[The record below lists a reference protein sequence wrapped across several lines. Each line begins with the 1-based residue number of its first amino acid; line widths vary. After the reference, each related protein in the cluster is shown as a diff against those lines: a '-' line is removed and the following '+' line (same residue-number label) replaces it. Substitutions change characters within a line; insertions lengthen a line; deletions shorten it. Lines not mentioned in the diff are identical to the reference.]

1 MIRILIADDHKI
13 VRLGLVALFESESD
27 LAVVGQAEDGQDALR
42 KADALRP
49 DIAILDLMM
58 PKMDGVTAIARLR
71 ESQPKLRIVA
81 LTSFATSDVLVQA
94 QDAGADAVV
103 LKTDDDSILLKA
115 IREVSAGRKYLSP
128 EARGLLKSDPPL
140 PPLSTRQSEVLQALG
155 RGFTNRDIALQL
167 GISSR
172 SVEVHVNTLLA
183 KIGAANRTEAVAI
196 ALRKHLLK
204 I

>member
-13 VRLGLVALFESESD
+13 VRLGLVAMLESEPNMT
-27 LAVVGQAEDGQDALR
+27 VVAQAEDG
-42 KADALRP
+42 ADAVRKSEKLRP
-49 DIAILDLMM
+49 DIVIVDLMM
-58 PKMDGVTAIARLR
+58 PKMDGVAAISRLK
-71 ESQPKLRIVA
+71 ESNPGVHIVA
-81 LTSFATSDVLVQA
+81 FTSFATSDVLVQA
-94 QDAGADAVV
+94 RDAGADAVV
-103 LKTDDDSILLKA
+103 LKTDDDSILQKA
-115 IREVSAGRKYLSP
+115 IREVYAGRKYMS
-128 EARGLLKSDPPL
+128 AAVRGLIKSDPPV
-140 PPLSTRQSEVLQALG
+140 PHLSNRQSEVLQALG
-155 RGFTNRDIALQL
+155 RGYTNRDIALQL

>member
-58 PKMDGVTAIARLR
+58 PKMNGVTAIARLR

>member
-13 VRLGLVALFESESD
+13 VRLGLVAMLESEPNMS
-27 LAVVGQAEDGQDALR
+27 VVAQAEDG
-42 KADALRP
+42 ADAVRMSEKHHP
-49 DIAILDLMM
+49 DIVIVDLMM
-58 PKMDGVTAIARLR
+58 PKMDGVTAISRLK
-71 ESQPKLRIVA
+71 ESCPGVRIVA
-81 LTSFATSDVLVQA
+81 FTSFATSDVLVQA
-94 QDAGADAVV
+94 RDAGADAVV
-103 LKTDDDSILLKA
+103 LKTDDDSILQKA
-115 IREVSAGRKYLSP
+115 IREVYAGRKYMSVGVK
-128 EARGLLKSDPPL
+128 GLLKSDPPV
-140 PPLSTRQSEVLQALG
+140 PHLSNRQSEVLQALG
-155 RGFTNRDIALQL
+155 HGYTNRDIALQL

>member
-13 VRLGLVALFESESD
+13 VRLGLVAMLESETNMSVI
-27 LAVVGQAEDGQDALR
+27 AQAEDGEDAVR
-42 KADALRP
+42 KSEKLHP
-49 DIAILDLMM
+49 DIVIVDLMM
-58 PKMDGVTAIARLR
+58 PKMDGVTAITRLK
-71 ESQPKLRIVA
+71 ESNPGVHIVA
-81 LTSFATSDVLVQA
+81 FTSFATSDVLVQA
-94 QDAGADAVV
+94 KDAGADAVV
-103 LKTDDDSILLKA
+103 LKTDDDSILQKA
-115 IREVSAGRKYLSP
+115 IQEVYAGRKYMSP
-128 EARGLLKSDPPL
+128 AVKGLLKSDPPV
-140 PPLSTRQSEVLQALG
+140 PHLSNRQSEVLQALG
-155 RGFTNRDIALQL
+155 HGYTNRDIALQL

>member
-1 MIRILIADDHKI
+1 MTKILIADDHKI
-13 VRLGLVALFESESD
+13 VRLGLVALFESEPNLS
-27 LAVVGQAEDGQDALR
+27 VVGQADDGADAVR
-42 KADALRP
+42 KAKALRP
-49 DIAILDLMM
+49 DVAILDLMM
-58 PKMDGVTAIARLR
+58 PKMDGVTAIAKLR
-71 ESQPKLRIVA
+71 ESASELRIIA
-81 LTSFATSDVLVQA
+81 LTSFSTSDVLIQA
-94 QDAGADAVV
+94 QEAGADAIV

-128 EARGLLKSDPPL
+128 EVKGLLKSDPPL
-140 PPLSTRQSEVLQALG
+140 PPLSSRQSEVLQALG
-155 RGFTNRDIALQL
+155 RGYTNRDIALQL

-204 I
+204 M

>member
-13 VRLGLVALFESESD
+13 VRLGLVALFESEPD
-27 LAVVGQAEDGQDALR
+27 LTVVGQAEDGQDALR

-58 PKMDGVTAIARLR
+58 PRMDGITAIARLR

-94 QDAGADAVV
+94 QNAGADAVV

-128 EARGLLKSDPPL
+128 EAKGLLKSDPPL

>member
-13 VRLGLVALFESESD
+13 VRLGLVALFESEPD
-27 LAVVGQAEDGQDALR
+27 LTVVGQAEDGQDALR

-94 QDAGADAVV
+94 QNAGADAVV

-140 PPLSTRQSEVLQALG
+140 PPLSMRQSEVLQALG

>member
-13 VRLGLVALFESESD
+13 VRLGLVALFESEPD
-27 LAVVGQAEDGQDALR
+27 LTVVGQAEDGQDALR

-58 PKMDGVTAIARLR
+58 PKMDGVTAITRLR
-71 ESQPKLRIVA
+71 ESQQKLRIVA

-94 QDAGADAVV
+94 QNAGADAVV

>member
-13 VRLGLVALFESESD
+13 VRLGLVALFESEPD
-27 LAVVGQAEDGQDALR
+27 LTVVGQAEDGQDALR

-58 PKMDGVTAIARLR
+58 PRMDGITAIARLR
-71 ESQPKLRIVA
+71 ESQPNLRIVA

-94 QDAGADAVV
+94 QNAGADAVV

-128 EARGLLKSDPPL
+128 EAKGLLKSDPPL

>member
-13 VRLGLVALFESESD
+13 VRLGLVAMLESETNMSVI
-27 LAVVGQAEDGQDALR
+27 AQAEDGEDAVR
-42 KADALRP
+42 KSEKLHP
-49 DIAILDLMM
+49 DIVIVDLMM
-58 PKMDGVTAIARLR
+58 PKMDGVTAISRLK
-71 ESQPKLRIVA
+71 ESNPGVHVVA
-81 LTSFATSDVLVQA
+81 FTSFATSDVLVQA
-94 QDAGADAVV
+94 KDAGADAVV
-103 LKTDDDSILLKA
+103 LKTDDDSILQKA
-115 IREVSAGRKYLSP
+115 IQEVYAGRKYMSP
-128 EARGLLKSDPPL
+128 AVKGLLKSDPPV
-140 PPLSTRQSEVLQALG
+140 PHLSNRQSEVLQALG
-155 RGFTNRDIALQL
+155 HGYTNRDIALQL

>member
-13 VRLGLVALFESESD
+13 VRLGLVALFESEPD
-27 LAVVGQAEDGQDALR
+27 LTVVGQAEDGQDALR

-58 PKMDGVTAIARLR
+58 PKLDGVTAIARLR

-81 LTSFATSDVLVQA
+81 LTSFATSDVLVRA
-94 QDAGADAVV
+94 QTAGADAVV
-103 LKTDDDSILLKA
+103 LKTDDDSVLLEA
-115 IREVSAGRKYLSP
+115 IRKVSTGRKYLSP

-140 PPLSTRQSEVLQALG
+140 PPLSMRQSEVLQALG
-155 RGFTNRDIALQL
+155 QGFTNRDIALQL

>member
-13 VRLGLVALFESESD
+13 VRLGLVAMLESETNMSVI
-27 LAVVGQAEDGQDALR
+27 AQAEDGEDAVR
-42 KADALRP
+42 KSEKLHP
-49 DIAILDLMM
+49 DIVIVDLMM
-58 PKMDGVTAIARLR
+58 PKMDGVTAISKLK
-71 ESQPKLRIVA
+71 ESNPGVHVVA
-81 LTSFATSDVLVQA
+81 FTSFATSDVLVQA
-94 QDAGADAVV
+94 KDAGADAVV
-103 LKTDDDSILLKA
+103 LKTDDDSILQKA
-115 IREVSAGRKYLSP
+115 IQEVYAGRKYMSP
-128 EARGLLKSDPPL
+128 AVKGLLKSDPPV
-140 PPLSTRQSEVLQALG
+140 PHLSNRQSEVLQALG
-155 RGFTNRDIALQL
+155 HGYTNRDIALQL

>member
-1 MIRILIADDHKI
+1 MIKILIADDHKI
-13 VRLGLVALFESESD
+13 VRLGLVALFESEPD
-27 LAVVGQAEDGQDALR
+27 LSVVAQAEDGQDAVR
-42 KADALRP
+42 KTASLHP
-49 DIAILDLMM
+49 DVAILDLMM
-58 PKMDGVTAIARLR
+58 PKMDGVTAIAKLR
-71 ESQPKLRIVA
+71 ETHPGIRIVA
-81 LTSFATSDVLVQA
+81 LTSFSTSDVLIQA
-94 QDAGADAVV
+94 QKAGADAVV
-103 LKTDDDSILLKA
+103 LKTDDDSFLLKA
-115 IREVSAGRKYLSP
+115 IREVCDGRKYLSP

-140 PPLSTRQSEVLQALG
+140 PPLSNRQQEVLQALG
-155 RGFTNRDIALQL
+155 HGYTNRDIALQL

>member
-13 VRLGLVALFESESD
+13 VRLGLVALFESETD
-27 LAVVGQAEDGQDALR
+27 LIVVGQAEDGQDALR
-42 KADALRP
+42 KADTLHP

-58 PKMDGVTAIARLR
+58 PKLDGITAIARLR
-71 ESQPKLRIVA
+71 KSQPKLRIVA

-172 SVEVHVNTLLA
+172 SVEVHVNTLLS

>member
-13 VRLGLVALFESESD
+13 VRLGLVALFESEPD
-27 LAVVGQAEDGQDALR
+27 LTVVGQAEDGQDALR

-58 PKMDGVTAIARLR
+58 PRMDGITAIARLR
-71 ESQPKLRIVA
+71 ESQPNLRIVA
-81 LTSFATSDVLVQA
+81 LTSFATSDVLVKA
-94 QDAGADAVV
+94 QNAGAEAVV

-155 RGFTNRDIALQL
+155 QGFTNRDIALQL